1 MFQKSIKNGF
11 NDLYIHPN
19 VISRRLKSNSYLR
32 SISASSSINS
42 STPNLCN
49 VNLTQIMA
57 ELLVASTSL
66 KNSCNNLY
74 LHCKVFQMNWK
85 SNSYMSQFLVIAQW
99 IHQSSLFPLSIW
111 HKQSKIYLF
120 LGKSL
125 KNCCNNFYLHRNVFK
140 VNKKPNSYLTSISRR
155 GPAKP

>member
-32 SISASSSINS
+32 SISAISSINS

-66 KNSCNNLY
+66 KKSCNNLY
-74 LHCKVFQMNWK
+74 LHCKVFQMNRK
-85 SNSYMSQFLVIAQW
+85 SNSYM
-99 IHQSSLFPLSIW
+99 
-111 HKQSKIYLF
+111 
-120 LGKSL
+120 
-125 KNCCNNFYLHRNVFK
+125 
-140 VNKKPNSYLTSISRR
+140 TSISCHS
-155 GPAKP
+155 PVNPSILIFPSINLTQTIKNLLVPWKVTQKLLQ